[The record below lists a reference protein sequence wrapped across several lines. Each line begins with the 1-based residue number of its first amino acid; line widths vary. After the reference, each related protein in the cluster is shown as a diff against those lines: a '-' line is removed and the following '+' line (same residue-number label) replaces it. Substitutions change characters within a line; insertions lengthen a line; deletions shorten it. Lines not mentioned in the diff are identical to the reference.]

1 MLTDTHCHLYY
12 QDLRNDIQAVLNRAA
27 EQGVNRF
34 ICVGTNIQD
43 SRKCLELANAHKKIY
58 ATAGVHP
65 HDAKDTSKDYLDQI
79 CDLLKFDK
87 MIAAGEMGLD
97 YYRNISEPEIQNRV
111 FREQL
116 ELAQS
121 LGKPVIFHNRDA
133 DADMLKV
140 LSDFPNV
147 TGVAHCFSSNLETA
161 KAFLDMG
168 YYISFAGNLTFK
180 NSHLPEVAKGLP
192 LDRILVETDSP
203 YLSPVPYRGKP
214 NEPGRTRFVAE
225 KLAEIHNVS
234 LDVIAKKTSE
244 NATTLFN
251 LPS

>member
-12 QDLRNDIQAVLNRAA
+12 QDLRNDIPAVLNRAA
-27 EQGVNRF
+27 ELGVNRF
-34 ICVGTNIQD
+34 ICVGTNVQD
-43 SRKCLELANAHKKIY
+43 SRKCLELANAHEKIY

-65 HDAKDTSKDYLDQI
+65 HDAKDTPKDYLDQI

-133 DADMLKV
+133 DANVLKV

>member
-12 QDLRNDIQAVLNRAA
+12 QDLRNDIPAVLNRAA
-27 EQGVNRF
+27 KLGVNRF
-34 ICVGTNIQD
+34 ICVGTNIED
-43 SRKCLELANAHKKIY
+43 SRKCLELANAHEKIS

-65 HDAKDTSKDYLDQI
+65 HDAKDTPKDYLDQI

-111 FREQL
+111 FREQM

-121 LGKPVIFHNRDA
+121 LRKPVIFHNRDA

-244 NATTLFN
+244 NATALFN